1 MNRARRQKSFGTLTG
16 WWAMAARALALVL
29 ALAVALP
36 AAGLAEDI
44 AFHRAHPGHLHQNPG
59 GLELAV
65 AAASD
70 AGQPAADPGLGCHVH
85 CGCHVA
91 SGPAEPGLAPPPAAS
106 RPHYARRVQT
116 VSSVCLDRLPRPPR
130 A

>member
-1 MNRARRQKSFGTLTG
+1 MTGAGRQKSFGTLTG

-36 AAGLAEDI
+36 AAGLAEDL
-44 AFHRAHPGHLHQNPG
+44 AFHGAHPGHG
-59 GLELAV
+59 GRELAFDP
-65 AAASD
+65 ASD
-70 AGQPAADPGLGCHVH
+70 AGQPMADPGLGCHVH

-106 RPHYARRVQT
+106 RPYYARRVQT
-116 VSSVCLDRLPRPPR
+116 ASSVCLDRLPRPPR

>member
-1 MNRARRQKSFGTLTG
+1 MSGALHRKSFGTLTG

-36 AAGLAEDI
+36 AAGLAEDL
-44 AFHRAHPGHLHQNPG
+44 AFHGTHRAHDGP
-59 GLELAV
+59 ELAM
-65 AAASD
+65 ASD
-70 AGQPAADPGLGCHVH
+70 PGQPVADPGLGCHVH

-91 SGPAEPGLAPPPAAS
+91 SGPAEPGLAPPPATS

-116 VSSVCLDRLPRPPR
+116 ASSVCLDRLPRPPR

>member
-1 MNRARRQKSFGTLTG
+1 MNRAWRQKSFGTLTG
-16 WWAMAARALALVL
+16 WWATAARALALVL

-36 AAGLAEDI
+36 AAGLAEDL
-44 AFHRAHPGHLHQNPG
+44 AFHGAHPGHG
-59 GLELAV
+59 GLELAMGTV
-65 AAASD
+65 SD
-70 AGQPAADPGLGCHVH
+70 AGQPVADPGLGCHVH

-106 RPHYARRVQT
+106 RPLDARRVQA
-116 VSSVCLDRLPRPPR
+116 VASICLDRLPRPPR